1 LPKKK
6 RQPAHEK
13 TTEEVLRDVFHPRMA
28 DALEEAVSEANE
40 PVPDKPEPRR
50 RSTKSDSR

>member
-13 TTEEVLRDVFHPRMA
+13 TTEEVLRDVFHPKMA
-28 DALEEAVSEANE
+28 DALREAAGD
-40 PVPDKPEPRR
+40 PDDPTPDVPEPRKK
-50 RSTKSDSR
+50 STSEDTR